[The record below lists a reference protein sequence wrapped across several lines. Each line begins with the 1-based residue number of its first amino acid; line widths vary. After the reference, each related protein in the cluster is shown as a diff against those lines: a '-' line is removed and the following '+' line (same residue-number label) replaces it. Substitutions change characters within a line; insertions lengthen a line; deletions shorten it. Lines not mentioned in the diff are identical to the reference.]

1 MPEEGTIMTVGY
13 APEFIIGLIVLVAGS
28 IAVAFP
34 QPKDYLTRLINLEI
48 PAFGLLLIMLSYN
61 EALALLTFGAIT
73 VLSTFIFVRVIQ
85 KKEVAG

>member
-1 MPEEGTIMTVGY
+1 MTAGY
-13 APEFIIGLIVLVAGS
+13 SPEFIIGLIVLVAGT

-85 KKEVAG
+85 KKEVAK

>member
-1 MPEEGTIMTVGY
+1 MIVGY

-34 QPKDYLTRLINLEI
+34 RPKDYLTRLINLEI
-48 PAFGLLLIMLSYN
+48 PAFGLLLVMLSYN

-73 VLSTFIFVRVIQ
+73 VLSTFIYVRVIQ
-85 KKEVAG
+85 KKEAAA

>member
-1 MPEEGTIMTVGY
+1 MIAGY
-13 APEFIIGLIVLVAGS
+13 APEFIIGLIVLLAGT

-48 PAFGLLLIMLSYN
+48 PAFGLLLLMLSYN

-73 VLSTFIFVRVIQ
+73 VLSTFIYVRVIQ
-85 KKEVAG
+85 KKEAAA

>member
-1 MPEEGTIMTVGY
+1 MTVGY

>member
-1 MPEEGTIMTVGY
+1 MPEERTLMTGGY
-13 APEFIIGLIVLVAGS
+13 APEFILGLIVLVAGS

-85 KKEVAG
+85 KREAAA